1 MKASLD
7 NPIYSVAI
15 VSASTGTKYTITNAL
30 LGCTLSEDE
39 DEIAQ
44 KVVLKIASI
53 VYDSKYLNSH
63 FKTRDTVYVY
73 ANTGD
78 GAKEVFRG
86 YIWTKNVSIGKGRYF
101 VLTCY
106 DNLIYLQES
115 EIYRYFSKGKS
126 TKSIFS
132 TLCSARGIKLTYSH
146 VSMTHP
152 KLTLRGAMGSI
163 FTNDLLEEVRKNKG
177 KRGIIRSS
185 KGRMYV
191 YTEGKSNS
199 TVYKLMKGKDG
210 NVYSS
215 EYDETLDGVTTKVT
229 VITTKDSGKATT
241 KATYKKNTDR
251 YGTITKVLTSSSDNL
266 SDTKKEAK
274 QIIKDDSSAKITR
287 KIKAVDN
294 PWIRKGDKVY
304 VDDGEMTGYA
314 SVVNISHDALNKN
327 MSLEVRKL

>member
-1 MKASLD
+1 MTPSLN
-7 NPIYSVAI
+7 NPKYSVVI
-15 VSASTGTKYTITNAL
+15 VSASTGMKYTITPAL
-30 LGCTLSEDE
+30 LSCTLSEDE

-44 KVVLKIASI
+44 KVVLKVASI
-53 VYDSKYLNSH
+53 VHDGKQLSSA
-63 FKTRDTVYVY
+63 FKVRDTVYVY

-78 GAKEVFRG
+78 GPKEVFRG
-86 YIWTKNVSIGKGRYF
+86 YLWTKNTSIGKGRYF
-101 VLTCY
+101 TLTCY

-115 EIYRYFSKGKS
+115 EIYKYFSKGKS

-132 TLCSARGIKLTYSH
+132 TLCDSRGIKLTYSH

-152 KLTLRGAMGSI
+152 KLALRGKMGSI
-163 FTNDLLEEVRKNKG
+163 FTEDLLEEVRKNKG
-177 KRGIIRSS
+177 KRGVIRSS

-191 YTEGKSNS
+191 YTDGNSNS
-199 TVYKLMKGKDG
+199 TIYKLVKGEDG

-215 EYDETLDGVTTKVT
+215 EYEETLDGVTTKVS
-229 VITTKDSGKATT
+229 VITTKSNGKATT
-241 KATYKKNTDR
+241 KATYKKNTAK

-274 QIIKDDSSAKITR
+274 QIIKDDSSPKITR
-287 KIKAVDN
+287 KLKAVDN

-304 VDDGEMTGYA
+304 VSDGEMTGYA
-314 SVVNISHDALNKN
+314 SVINISHNAMDKN